1 MDACKHLHALA
12 FLYPIDAP
20 DLSPPSQDE
29 KAALENLPLEA
40 GQVAKADAFLK
51 RRGDVTPEDVKAM
64 GHDVLRHRSL
74 RTYEAEA
81 EEITGEALVRRIFEA
96 VEVP

>member
-40 GQVAKADAFLK
+40 GQVAKADAFLAALL
-51 RRGDVTPEDVKAM
+51 RVPNYAWRLEAHIFRDEWLTAAQVRGDDGED
-64 GHDVLRHRSL
+64 GWGSGRW
-74 RTYEAEA
+74 TW
-81 EEITGEALVRRIFEA
+81 TWT
-96 VEVP
+96 